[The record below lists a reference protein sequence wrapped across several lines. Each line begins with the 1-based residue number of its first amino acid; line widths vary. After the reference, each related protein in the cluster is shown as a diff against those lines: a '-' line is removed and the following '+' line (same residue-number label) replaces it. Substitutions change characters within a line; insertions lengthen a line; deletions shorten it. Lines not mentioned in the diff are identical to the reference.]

1 MQSKIENEKISEN
14 TNNIKRFILLIL
26 FPSLIILFT
35 LGYFYSLGR
44 FITTENAYIKAPI
57 ISVQSQIP
65 GRVEKVFILDNQRV
79 MKGDKLFKIETEKLE
94 LDIVEQKQ
102 NLLTIKKE
110 IENRKSKY
118 NESKEEIKLAE
129 EEIKFYFS
137 EMQRIKALVNVE
149 KSLAKEKV
157 RYQKLELNRIKKLV
171 DKGVGLKSKLD
182 EASYLYKAAVNNLK
196 FVNLNNDLEEI
207 KYSYLSS
214 KQKLKISQDKAKTIL
229 TTLNGNKDIKPID
242 HPLYQKN
249 LSKLNQIKFDIKQS
263 IILAKQDGVIA
274 KLNLEEGEYIDVGKI
289 LFAIVDEKNAWLE
302 ANLKETDLTNIR
314 VGQSAF
320 FIPDTYPN
328 ISWSAHVESISPA
341 TGAEFSILPPQNSSG
356 NWVKVVQ
363 RIPVKLSIS
372 GLENKK
378 RKEPN
383 INRELRVGMS
393 VSVTIDTKYESEVP
407 LIIKP
412 FASIFKIF

>member
-1 MQSKIENEKISEN
+1 MQTKIENEKISDN
-14 TNNIKRFILLIL
+14 TNKIKRFILLIL

-65 GRVEKVFILDNQRV
+65 GRVEKVFIRDNQRV

-157 RYQKLELNRIKKLV
+157 KYQKLELNRIKKLV

-182 EASYLYKAAVNNLK
+182 EASYLYKTAVSNLK
-196 FVNLNNDLEEI
+196 FVNL
-207 KYSYLSS
+207 
-214 KQKLKISQDKAKTIL
+214 
-229 TTLNGNKDIKPID
+229 
-242 HPLYQKN
+242 
-249 LSKLNQIKFDIKQS
+249 FD
-263 IILAKQDGVIA
+263 
-274 KLNLEEGEYIDVGKI
+274 
-289 LFAIVDEKNAWLE
+289 
-302 ANLKETDLTNIR
+302 
-314 VGQSAF
+314 
-320 FIPDTYPN
+320 
-328 ISWSAHVESISPA
+328 
-341 TGAEFSILPPQNSSG
+341 
-356 NWVKVVQ
+356 
-363 RIPVKLSIS
+363 
-372 GLENKK
+372 
-378 RKEPN
+378 
-383 INRELRVGMS
+383 
-393 VSVTIDTKYESEVP
+393 
-407 LIIKP
+407 
-412 FASIFKIF
+412 

>member
-1 MQSKIENEKISEN
+1 MQTKIENEKISEN

-65 GRVEKVFILDNQRV
+65 GRVEKVFIRDNQRV

-157 RYQKLELNRIKKLV
+157 KYQKLELNRIKKLV

-249 LSKLNQIKFDIKQS
+249 LSKLNQIKFDIKES

-302 ANLKETDLTNIR
+302 ANLKETDLTNIKI
-314 VGQSAF
+314 GQSAF

-328 ISWSAHVESISPA
+328 SSWSAHVESISPA

-372 GLENKK
+372 GLENKT

-383 INRELRVGMS
+383 INKELRVGMS

>member
-1 MQSKIENEKISEN
+1 MQTKIENEKISDN

-65 GRVEKVFILDNQRV
+65 GRVEKVFIRDNQRV

-157 RYQKLELNRIKKLV
+157 KYQKLELNRIKKLV

-249 LSKLNQIKFDIKQS
+249 LSQLNQIKFDIKQS

-302 ANLKETDLTNIR
+302 ANLKETDLTNIK

-328 ISWSAHVESISPA
+328 SSWRAHVESISPA

>member
-1 MQSKIENEKISEN
+1 MQTKIENEKIAEN

-65 GRVEKVFILDNQRV
+65 GRVEKVFIRDNQRV

-242 HPLYQKN
+242 HPLYLKN

-302 ANLKETDLTNIR
+302 ANLKETDLTNIK

-328 ISWSAHVESISPA
+328 SSWSAHVESISPA

-393 VSVTIDTKYESEVP
+393 VSVTIDTKYESKVP